1 MKETTNT
8 TVTFPSEDEDMGEV
22 GINWF
27 GPPVTVSRSDGLRHA
42 LPNSL
47 TAEPPYLTTSVPT
60 CHL

>member
-27 GPPVTVSRSDGLRHA
+27 GPPVTVSRSVMLFQ
-42 LPNSL
+42 
-47 TAEPPYLTTSVPT
+47 TSQLQNRFT
-60 CHL
+60 